1 MQRRRAGPVRTRLR
15 RHRRLSSPRDWFVRQ
30 TWPVPGE
37 FAHADGAFDANWLR
51 DDLTG
56 RGTEPIIPSRSS
68 RRFPA
73 EFGREATAGN
83 FFSSLKTERAARKIY
98 RARDEARAD
107 VFDDI
112 DRVYNSRR
120 RHSTLGSS
128 RPGRARGASYVSLTW
143 CPKNRQQAT
152 QGQGQRH
159 SLWCRHR
166 TETGRHG
173 ILVGLQF
180 LKGGSQFS
188 TTGP

>member
-51 DDLTG
+51 DVLTG

-73 EFGREATAGN
+73 EFGRDIAAAGN

-98 RARDEARAD
+98 RARDEERAD

-112 DRVYNSRR
+112 EHVYNPRR
-120 RHSTLGSS
+120 RTWHSVISARS
-128 RPGRARGASYVSLTW
+128 RSRNKLCQVNLVPEKPAAGHTGARSAARSMVLPS
-143 CPKNRQQAT
+143 N
-152 QGQGQRH
+152 
-159 SLWCRHR
+159 
-166 TETGRHG
+166 
-173 ILVGLQF
+173 
-180 LKGGSQFS
+180 
-188 TTGP
+188 